1 MFKVVCI
8 SDMDDCISLK
18 NRLTRLYFVLL
29 NKPCFLDVQCRPSLI
44 WESLSNLRR
53 ALFCF
58 FCTRMFLLRLS
69 KHTKVNR
76 TFLLS
81 SAEVSFLQALHS
93 HKRFLSFFQLL
104 FIYANNIS
112 SALRLLL
119 LPPGISTDVKEEL

>member
-58 FCTRMFLLRLS
+58 FLY
-69 KHTKVNR
+69 KNV
-76 TFLLS
+76 S
-81 SAEVSFLQALHS
+81 SEALKA
-93 HKRFLSFFQLL
+93 HKGEP
-104 FIYANNIS
+104 NIS
-112 SALRLLL
+112 
-119 LPPGISTDVKEEL
+119 VVEC